1 MSPKNAPSIT
11 AKPPMAMLIGRRVWI
26 SWLIGVFLLIYAY
39 AEVAFEHIDN
49 ISSELD
55 NYRLVKPYFASST
68 ACCPL

>member
-1 MSPKNAPSIT
+1 
-11 AKPPMAMLIGRRVWI
+11 MLIGRRVWI